1 MTERQS
7 SEVEKVLLYVEDAR
21 ARARRAAD
29 IIEKD
34 GAEAH
39 VVSALRTT
47 EQELAK
53 LHTRLAQGTYYAV
66 ADATLKLAV

>member
-29 IIEKD
+29 VVEKD

-39 VVSALRTT
+39 VVAALRAT
-47 EQELAK
+47 ERQLAE
-53 LHTRLAQGTYYAV
+53 LHTRLAQATYYAV
-66 ADATLKLAV
+66 VDLTLKLAV